1 MAKKKTTQSAS
12 SRQIIDA
19 RRKEG
24 MALELRLS
32 GVTLADIANMVG
44 YKDASGAKYA
54 IDRAIKRLGKPEKA
68 EELRDMELRR
78 LDKFFVK
85 ISEIIANKPAD
96 KVLQA
101 IAQGLNIM
109 ERRAKLCGLDAA
121 EKHMDVPPEEIRVAG
136 LDPRE
141 WAKQKLRDMIGEDKQ
156 AKAEGDG
163 GSSESE

>member
-12 SRQIIDA
+12 SKQIIDA

-68 EELRDMELRR
+68 KELREMELRR

-121 EKHMDVPPEEIRVAG
+121 EKHMDVLPDEIRVSG
-136 LDPRE
+136 MSREE
-141 WAKQKLRDMIGEDKQ
+141 WAREQLQ
-156 AKAEGDG
+156 AMAREAKERKAEDDG
-163 GSSESE
+163 GSNP